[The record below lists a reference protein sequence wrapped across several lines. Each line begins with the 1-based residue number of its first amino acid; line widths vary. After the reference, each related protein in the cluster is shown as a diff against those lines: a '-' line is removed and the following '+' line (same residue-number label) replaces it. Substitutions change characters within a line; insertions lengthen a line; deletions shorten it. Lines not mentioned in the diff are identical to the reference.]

1 MLYIHFK
8 QYIFALCYRGKMIQ
22 YIYNILIVGEKMHQ
36 TLNFKSKSVEL
47 ILEKNCFQTIKNY
60 CN

>member
-1 MLYIHFK
+1 
-8 QYIFALCYRGKMIQ
+8 MIQ

-60 CN
+60 FSSETKN